1 MTDIQQYTAAE
12 IAKIETVK
20 EAAKVKGMAD
30 AAVEFYKAQD
40 DHQTSQQAKEISM
53 RSARQ
58 AGVILLPPG
67 QGGTTERKQG
77 ERTDITSRTTYD
89 KLGYLETLDDAGISE
104 ATSRNWQK
112 LARVPDGKFEA
123 YFAEAEYMNWEYSVA
138 SLMKFA
144 GEWYGRSDIA
154 EWETPQWLFG
164 LLNKEFKFTLDVCA
178 LPENTK
184 CKRYY
189 TPDDDGLKQEWK
201 GTCWMNPPYGSEIK
215 TWMAKAKESALSGAT
230 VVCFVP
236 ARPDTNWWWDNCID
250 AEIRFIKGRIEFVG
264 SNTFAPFPSALI
276 IMRPKNK
283 AKVVWWNVQR
293 EIGVR

>member
-1 MTDIQQYTAAE
+1 MSEIQQYTAAE
-12 IAKIETVK
+12 IAKIGTVK

-40 DHQTSQQAKEISM
+40 DHQASQQAKEISM

-67 QGGTTERKQG
+67 QGGSTPREHGK
-77 ERTDITSRTTYD
+77 RTDLTSCTAYTG
-89 KLGYLETLDDAGISE
+89 LLDDAGISPK
-104 ATSRNWQK
+104 TGDNWQK

-123 YFAEAEYMNWEYSVA
+123 YFAEAEYMNWEYSIA

-154 EWETPQWLFG
+154 EWETPQWLFD
-164 LLNKEFKFTLDVCA
+164 LLNKEFNFTLDVCA

-189 TPDDDGLKQEWK
+189 TPDDNGLEQEWK
-201 GTCWMNPPYGSEIK
+201 GTCWMNPPYGYVIK
-215 TWMAKAKESALSGAT
+215 DWLAKAKESALNGAT
-230 VVCFVP
+230 VVCLVP
-236 ARPDTNWWWDNCID
+236 ARPDTNWWWDNCIE
-250 AEIRFIKGRIEFVG
+250 AEIRFIKGRLQWPDSE
-264 SNTFAPFPSALI
+264 TAAPFPSAI
-276 IMRPKNK
+276 IVMHPKSPKKN
-283 AKVVWWNVQR
+283 AKVVWWNVQ
-293 EIGVR
+293 IH

>member
-1 MTDIQQYTAAE
+1 MTDIQQYTAAK
-12 IAKIETVK
+12 IAKIGTVK

-67 QGGTTERKQG
+67 QGGQTPREVGGRG
-77 ERTDITSRTTYD
+77 NSPS
-89 KLGYLETLDDAGISE
+89 KLASLCDDAGISNTT
-104 ATSRNWQK
+104 ADNWQK
-112 LARVPDGKFEA
+112 LARVPIDKFEA
-123 YFAEAEYMNWEYSVA
+123 YFAEAEYMNWEYSIA

-154 EWETPQWLFG
+154 EWETPQWLFDI
-164 LLNKEFKFTLDVCA
+164 LNKEFSFDLDVCA

-189 TPDDDGLKQEWK
+189 TPDDDALKQEWK
-201 GTCWMNPPYGSEIK
+201 GTCWMNPPYGTAIK
-215 TWMAKAKESALSGAT
+215 TWMAKAKESALNGAA
-230 VVCFVP
+230 VICLVP
-236 ARPDTNWWWDNCID
+236 ARPDTNWWWDNCIE
-250 AEIRFIKGRIEFVG
+250 AEVRFIRGRLQWPD
-264 SNTFAPFPSALI
+264 SDTAAPFPSAVI
-276 IMRPKNK
+276 VMRPGLLEKR
-283 AKVVWWNVQR
+283 AKVVWWDVQGKLSIR
-293 EIGVR
+293 

>member
-20 EAAKVKGMAD
+20 EAVKVKGMAD

-53 RSARQ
+53 RSARR
-58 AGVILLPPG
+58 AGIILLPPG
-67 QGGTTERKQG
+67 QGGNTKREQGIRKDLITQG
-77 ERTDITSRTTYD
+77 NEVTAYQQ
-89 KLGYLETLDDAGISE
+89 TLDDAGISPK
-104 ATSRNWQK
+104 TGFHWQK
-112 LARVPDGKFEA
+112 LARVPDGKFES

-138 SLMKFA
+138 SLMRFA

-154 EWETPQWLFG
+154 EWETPQWLFD

-189 TPDDDGLKQEWK
+189 TPDDDALQQEWK
-201 GTCWMNPPYGSEIK
+201 GTCWMNPPYGYEIK
-215 TWMAKAKESALSGAT
+215 DWMAKAKESALNGAT
-230 VVCFVP
+230 VVCLVP
-236 ARPDTNWWWDNCID
+236 ARTDTNWWWDNCLKS
-250 AEIRFIKGRIEFVG
+250 EIRFIKGRVQYVG
-264 SNTFAPFPSALI
+264 GVNAPFPNAVI
-276 IMRPKNK
+276 VMRPKQK
-283 AKVVWWNVQR
+283 AKIVWWNVQ
-293 EIGVR
+293 IH

>member
-40 DHQTSQQAKEISM
+40 DHQTAQQAKEISM

-67 QGGTTERKQG
+67 QGGQTPREVGGRG
-77 ERTDITSRTTYD
+77 NSPSR
-89 KLGYLETLDDAGISE
+89 LASLCDDAGISTTT
-104 ATSRNWQK
+104 ADNWQK
-112 LARVPDGKFEA
+112 LARVPDDKFET

-138 SLMKFA
+138 SLMRFA

-154 EWETPQWLFG
+154 EWETPQWLFD

-189 TPDDDGLKQEWK
+189 TPDDDGLEQEWK
-201 GTCWMNPPYGSEIK
+201 GTCWMNPPYGYVIK
-215 TWMAKAKESALSGAT
+215 DWMAKAKESALNGAT
-230 VVCFVP
+230 VVCLVP
-236 ARPDTNWWWDNCID
+236 ARTDTNWWWDNCLK
-250 AEIRFIKGRIEFVG
+250 AEIRFIKGRIQYVG
-264 SNTFAPFPSALI
+264 GVNAPFPNAVI
-276 IMRPKNK
+276 VMRPKQK
-283 AKVVWWNVQR
+283 SKIVWWDVQ
-293 EIGVR
+293 IY